1 MILLLRLL
9 FGSSLGSKEES
20 LSMGGKDSHKSRRPE
35 FSARINNSMIST
47 LRLSRWRVRRSVFL
61 SVLYLLFVLPKAY
74 SLDPSRRISQY
85 GHTLWRTQDGV
96 VNATSLI
103 TQTTDGYIWTPTTS
117 GLARFDGVNFV
128 PWTPLRD
135 IPFLLRQFTALLGGS
150 DGSLWIG
157 TSHGLGRLKDGQFR
171 SYSKPGDRWGIFSI
185 IEDHAGHI
193 WVTRYHLPPGEGAI
207 CEALH
212 DGLHCYGQADGV
224 PLPYGL
230 GLAEDSQGNF
240 WIGSQHLCR
249 WRPGSACAMYFN
261 NRALDDT
268 GMVASGPSQTVWVGQ
283 KIGSPEGGLQRFS
296 TGKWSSYTLPG
307 FDGSS
312 VGAEAILFD
321 RDGSL
326 WVGTEKV
333 GLYRIH
339 NGVVDH
345 YGPADGL
352 SGHQVADLHEDHEGN
367 LWVTTDGGVDVFRD
381 TPVITY
387 SVREGLS
394 SPYTS
399 AILASRDGS
408 IWIAGDNGI
417 DVLRDG
423 RKRYP
428 PGWPSRMKQTT
439 VSLFEDHTS
448 TIWMSLANDLA
459 YWDQGNFHILKQA
472 NGGSVGDVTG
482 ITEDAQHSLWAL
494 SRNSLFRIDHR
505 QVQQRIP
512 LPKDF
517 AFPGLLAP
525 DLQGGVRISD
535 KANHVFGYRNGQFQ
549 TMELKDIGSANGIEA
564 MIADAEDPLL
574 VATLGGLFRWDGHRW
589 TILDARNG
597 LPCTQL
603 LWIVKDTHGSLWVG
617 AQCGLLR
624 IDVSELTKW
633 RHDAEA
639 KVATRVLDR
648 FDGAYPATKV
658 TVEPLATRAAD
669 GRIWYANGFEAQTF
683 DPDHLFQNL
692 VVPPVHID
700 AVIAD
705 EKVYEPSSALNLPA
719 RTRNLE
725 IDYTA
730 LSLSVPQKVQFRYKL
745 EGRDSSWQNPGK
757 RRQAFYTDLKPGN
770 YTFHVIASNNDGLW
784 NETGSALSF
793 AVEPAFDQT
802 TWFRALCILAA
813 AGVAWALYWLRL
825 KQTTTRLHQRLGVR
839 MEERERIAR
848 ELHDTFFQG
857 IQVLMLRFH
866 TATSQLRKDEPARRI
881 FEETLK
887 QSDQVMLEGRELVLD
902 LRETVS
908 GATDLPTAFADF
920 GERMRKS
927 GSCEF
932 KVVVNGSVR
941 PLHPVVFEELSKIGK
956 EALSNAFRH
965 SGAHSIEAELNY
977 EGSQLRIRVR
987 DDGAGIDSAIL
998 RQGYRDGHFGL
1009 PGMRERA
1016 RKVGAHLDVWS
1027 RTGAG
1032 TEVELRIGAGI
1043 ACVSDPNGS
1052 WLRKLRRLWPVRKR
1066 EDEPDDKGNAST

>member
-1 MILLLRLL
+1 MKPYRWLVPRPVWLCGLSLLLLL
-9 FGSSLGSKEES
+9 A
-20 LSMGGKDSHKSRRPE
+20 KS
-35 FSARINNSMIST
+35 
-47 LRLSRWRVRRSVFL
+47 
-61 SVLYLLFVLPKAY
+61 Y

-103 TQTTDGYIWTPTTS
+103 TQTNDGYIWTPTTS

-128 PWTPLRD
+128 PWTPPRD
-135 IPFLLRQFTALLGGS
+135 IPFPLRQFTALLGAS

-157 TSHGLGRLKDGQFR
+157 TSHGLGRLKDGEFH

-193 WVTRYHLPPGEGAI
+193 WVTRYHLSPGEGAI
-207 CEALH
+207 CEAV
-212 DGLHCYGQADGV
+212 DYALHCYGQADGV

-240 WIGSQHLCR
+240 WIGSRHLCR
-249 WRPGSACAMYFN
+249 WKPGSACAIDKN
-261 NRALDDT
+261 PALDDT
-268 GMVASGPSQTVWVGQ
+268 AIVEIGPSQTIWVGE
-283 KIGSPEGGLQRFS
+283 KIGSPESGLQRFFA
-296 TGKWSSYTLPG
+296 GKWSPYTLPG
-307 FDGSS
+307 FDGSA
-312 VGAEAILFD
+312 VGADAILFD

-339 NGVVDH
+339 NGAVDH

-367 LWVTTDGGVDVFRD
+367 LWVTTDGGVDLFRD

-399 AILASRDGS
+399 AIVASRDGS

-448 TIWMSLANDLA
+448 TIWMSLPNDLA
-459 YWDQGNFHILKQA
+459 YWDQGSFHILKQP

-482 ITEDAQHSLWAL
+482 ITEGADHNLWAL
-494 SRNSLFRIDHR
+494 SRKWLFRIDHR
-505 QVQQRIP
+505 QVQRRVP

-525 DLQGGVRISD
+525 DLQGGGVRISD
-535 KANHVFGYRNGQFQ
+535 KANHVFAYRNGQFQ
-549 TMELKDIGSANGIEA
+549 TMELKDIGSANAIEA

-574 VATLGGLFRWDGHRW
+574 VATLGGLLRWDGHRW

-597 LPCTQL
+597 LPCAQL

-633 RHDAEA
+633 RHDAGA
-639 KVATRVLDR
+639 KVAFRNLDR

-658 TVEPLATRAAD
+658 TVQPLATRAAD
-669 GRIWYANGFEAQTF
+669 GRIWYANGFEVQTF

-705 EKVYEPSSALNLPA
+705 DKAYEPSSALNLPA
-719 RTRNLE
+719 HTRNLE
-725 IDYTA
+725 INYAA
-730 LSLSVPQKVQFRYKL
+730 LSFVVPQKVRFRYKL
-745 EGRDSSWQNPGK
+745 EGHDPSWQNAGT

-784 NETGSALSF
+784 NETGAALTFSV
-793 AVEPAFDQT
+793 APAFDQT
-802 TWFRALCILAA
+802 AWFRGLCILAA
-813 AGVAWALYWLRL
+813 AGVVWALYWLRL
-825 KQTTTRLHQRLGVR
+825 RQATTRLQQRLGAR
-839 MEERERIAR
+839 LEERERIAR

-857 IQVLMLRFH
+857 IQGLLLRFH
-866 TATSQLRKDEPARRI
+866 TATSQLGKDEPARRI

-902 LRETVS
+902 LRATVS
-908 GATDLPTAFADF
+908 EPTDLPTAFADF
-920 GERMRKS
+920 GEGMRN
-927 GSCEF
+927 GPSCDF
-932 KVVVNGSVR
+932 RVVVNGSVR

-965 SGAHSIEAELNY
+965 SGADSIEAELNY
-977 EGSQLRIRVR
+977 QRTELRLRIR
-987 DDGAGIDSAIL
+987 DDGIGIDSIIL
-998 RQGYRDGHFGL
+998 QQGHREGHFGL

-1016 RKVGAHLDVWS
+1016 RKIGAHLDIWS
-1027 RTGAG
+1027 RPGAG
-1032 TEVELRIGAGI
+1032 TEIELRIAGSI
-1043 ACVSDPNGS
+1043 AYVSHANRSLLWRLRCLRPTRDP
-1052 WLRKLRRLWPVRKR
+1052 
-1066 EDEPDDKGNAST
+1066 EDGPD